1 MNENDSTSVE
11 IFGRKYKIK
20 GVEDESYIRSV
31 AKYVNDRMLEVSKA
45 ASFPSQDRLAVL
57 AALNIAD
64 ELFQQRRASAD
75 GYASIAQETDR
86 LIRFLDDSLQAK
98 D

>member
-1 MNENDSTSVE
+1 MFLAE
-11 IFGRKYKIK
+11 
-20 GVEDESYIRSV
+20 
-31 AKYVNDRMLEVSKA
+31 
-45 ASFPSQDRLAVL
+45 QDRLAVL